1 MRERHTYTHYEKP
14 CFPSAC
20 WFYLRKDAGRP
31 ITMSGYAGPPL
42 DPMMMMP
49 SPAPFQYDIF
59 DDIPSEG
66 QAEDMGLDARMLRKQ
81 ERKMEEDGL
90 RTMEAWKRNLA
101 LAAQPL
107 PQMMMPVKLE
117 GDGVVEQT
125 VYEQLVLAVK
135 KEVEPAAL
143 RVHFVRD
150 THVVVQHK
158 KAKGVNIGITPHEER
173 VLVTIN
179 KPSLLPAGVL
189 QVDKK
194 KASGA
199 RLQGWVM
206 DDFPD
211 SEGVFTFFPSLDE
224 AMPRLIWL
232 VCGPF

>member
-1 MRERHTYTHYEKP
+1 
-14 CFPSAC
+14 
-20 WFYLRKDAGRP
+20 
-31 ITMSGYAGPPL
+31 MSGYAGPP
-42 DPMMMMP
+42 DPMMP

-107 PQMMMPVKLE
+107 PQLMMPVKLE
-117 GDGVVEQT
+117 GDGVVEPT
-125 VYEQLVLAVK
+125 GYEKLVLAVK

-189 QVDKK
+189 QVDQKK
-194 KASGA
+194 SSGGKSGKT

-206 DDFPD
+206 DDSPD

-232 VCGPF
+232 VRGPY